1 MKSDSATIISYIS
14 IAVIIISLFFIGVK
28 ITGYAVTGNE
38 TGVVNVTIT
47 TSAALNFTTALLDF
61 GSGVVTP
68 GSRALVWTNG
78 TAIDW
83 TGSTPTGQLV
93 LENIGNVN
101 LSVTLQTNKTAD
113 TFLGGTTPE
122 FKAEVSDSALNT
134 GACTGNVSAGT
145 KAFSTYNNINE
156 SAQIACDVL
165 GYDTGVDSIDINFFI
180 NISDNVIGAKTV
192 GIIAIGTY

>member
-1 MKSDSATIISYIS
+1 MKVSSSDIISYIS
-14 IAVIIISLFFIGVK
+14 IAVIIVSLFFIGVK
-28 ITGYAVTGNE
+28 VTGYAVTGNE

-61 GSGVVTP
+61 GAGTVTP
-68 GSRALVWTNG
+68 GTRALVWTNG

-101 LSVTLQTNKTAD
+101 LSVTLQTNKTAAD
-113 TFLGGTTPE
+113 FLGGTTPA
-122 FKAEVSDSALNT
+122 FKAEVSDSAGNT
-134 GACTGNVSAGT
+134 GACTGT
-145 KAFSTYNNINE
+145 QIFSTYGDINTTP
-156 SAQIACDVL
+156 QIACGVL
-165 GYDTGVDSIDINFFI
+165 GYNPGLDTVDINFFI

-192 GIIAIGTY
+192 GVVAIGTY